1 MVLPALW
8 NFLSGK
14 RLSYPLLFLWLFIGT
29 VSSSYAQSERE
40 MEKRKA
46 SLQSQVATLKKEI
59 AAMEKII
66 LQTTS
71 KKNLTKKEV
80 EALKAKIKSKEA
92 QIGNFRKEIANL
104 EKDIKATEGEIV
116 VKESQE
122 IDLKE
127 KYAYILREIYQNI
140 VSAKSSELFLLAEDK
155 AFITNNYLSKISDYR
170 MKQAI
175 LVKSK
180 IIELEEKKETLE
192 ASKKQTEQQ
201 LDAENKQK
209 NLLAK
214 EKQNKDKEIAT
225 LTDKEKRIKT
235 QIEAKNK
242 AYQKLN
248 ASIQKIIE
256 EQIRIQQQKAQQ
268 QQKAKPAAAKEAVT
282 SKAETYLSPQE
293 LALSLGFASNQ
304 GKLPWPV
311 AKGKISGA
319 FGKQEH
325 PTVKNVFI
333 ENNGIDF
340 KTMSGTS
347 ARSVFEGTVISIFNL
362 PTTHTC
368 IIIKHGEYFTVY
380 SNILNASVKVGDKVA
395 TKQAIGSVYTD
406 PEDNST
412 KLHMELWKGKEK
424 INPALW
430 LVSAN

>member
-1 MVLPALW
+1 LPLLW

-14 RLSYPLLFLWLFIGT
+14 ALSLSLIFLLLTF
-29 VSSSYAQSERE
+29 SSISFAQAQSERD

-46 SLQSQVATLKKEI
+46 VLQSQVANLKKEI

-80 EALKAKIKSKEA
+80 EQLKAKIKSKEA
-92 QIGNFRKEIANL
+92 QIGNFKKEIAHL
-104 EKDIKATEGEIV
+104 DKDIKATEGEIV
-116 VKESQE
+116 VKESE
-122 IDLKE
+122 ETSLKE

-140 VSAKSSELFLLAEDK
+140 VSSKSSELFLLAEDK
-155 AFITNNYLSKISDYR
+155 AFITNNYLAKISDYR

-175 LVKSK
+175 QVKDK
-180 IIELEEKKETLE
+180 IIELEEKKKTLE
-192 ASKKQTEQQ
+192 ESKKQTEQQ
-201 LDAENKQK
+201 LDAENRLKIQ
-209 NLLAK
+209 LAN
-214 EKQNKDKEIAT
+214 EKKNKDKEIAS
-225 LTDKEKRIKT
+225 LTDKEKRIKA

-248 ASIQKIIE
+248 ASIQRIIE
-256 EQIRIQQQKAQQ
+256 DQIRIQQQKAQQ
-268 QQKAKPAAAKEAVT
+268 QKSKSPATKEAVT
-282 SKAETYLSPQE
+282 SKAETYLTPQE

-311 AKGKISGA
+311 AKGNISST

-340 KTMSGTS
+340 KTMSGAS
-347 ARSVFEGTVISIFNL
+347 ARAIFEGTVISIFNL

-368 IIIKHGEYFTVY
+368 IILKHGEYFTVY
-380 SNILNASVKVGDKVA
+380 ANIANSTVKVGDKVA
-395 TKQAIGSVYTD
+395 TKQNIGSVYTD
-406 PEDNST
+406 PEDKQT

-424 INPALW
+424 INPSLW